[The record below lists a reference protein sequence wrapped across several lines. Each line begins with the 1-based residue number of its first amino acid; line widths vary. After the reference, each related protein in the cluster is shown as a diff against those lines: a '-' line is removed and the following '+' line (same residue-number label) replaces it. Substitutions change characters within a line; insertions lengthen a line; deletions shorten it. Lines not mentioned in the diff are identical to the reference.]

1 MDSVD
6 MNTSQDQDAHYT
18 PKKGEKKKIPASIS
32 HYQETAYSSEDFA
45 PQKPR
50 VEQGF
55 LRCMITNGKS
65 DRYYFC

>member
-1 MDSVD
+1 
-6 MNTSQDQDAHYT
+6 MNTSQDQGANYT
-18 PKKGEKKKIPASIS
+18 PKKGEKKKIPTSIS

-45 PQKPR
+45 PQKAR

-65 DRYYFC
+65 FSFS